1 MAARPRG
8 PQLVKGCIPP
18 ARPSRTVPK
27 AGGPPMK
34 ILVADAFDE
43 SLPGRL
49 APFGEVF
56 TDPARLKDAEIVLVR
71 SKTKVTREFLNGA
84 PNLKLVIRGGV
95 GLDNVDIQACRER
108 GIDVK
113 NTPRASSI
121 AVAELTM
128 ALMLAVPNRLVEG
141 HTGLKQGRFLKK
153 ELKRTELFGKTL
165 GLVGAGLIGTE
176 VARRAQAFG
185 MKVIAYD
192 PQIANHAL
200 AELVDDLDEL
210 FLRADFISLHV
221 PATAET
227 RGLVNEHTLA
237 KMKDG
242 VVIVKT
248 ARGSLVAGLASGKV
262 RAYATDVFL
271 SDPPDPNSPL
281 LSAPN
286 VLMTPHLGGSSRE
299 NLLRIGDS
307 VVELLGKRRKT
318 LAAAPVVDLGS
329 IMIEAAV
336 VAAR

>member
-1 MAARPRG
+1 
-8 PQLVKGCIPP
+8 
-18 ARPSRTVPK
+18 
-27 AGGPPMK
+27 MK
-34 ILVADAFDE
+34 ILIADSFDE

-49 APFGEVF
+49 APLGEVF
-56 TDPARLKDAEIVLVR
+56 TDAARLKEAEVVLVR
-71 SKTKVTREFLNGA
+71 SKTKVTREYLGGA

-113 NTPRASSI
+113 NTPRASSV

-141 HTGLKQGRFLKK
+141 HVGMKQGRFLKK
-153 ELKRTELFGKTL
+153 ELKRTELYGKTL

-185 MKVIAYD
+185 MKVLAYD

-210 FLRADFISLHV
+210 IARADVISFHV
-221 PATAET
+221 PATPET
-227 RGLVNEHTLA
+227 RGLVNEHTIA

-242 VVIVKT
+242 VILVNT
-248 ARGSLVAGLASGKV
+248 ARGSIVVEPDLAQALSSGKV
-262 RAYATDVFL
+262 RAYATDVYL

-286 VLMTPHLGGSSRE
+286 VLMTPHLGGSSKE

-307 VVELLGKRRKT
+307 VVELLGKWRKARPDVAVP
-318 LAAAPVVDLGS
+318 AAA
-329 IMIEAAV
+329 A
-336 VAAR
+336 AAR

>member
-1 MAARPRG
+1 
-8 PQLVKGCIPP
+8 
-18 ARPSRTVPK
+18 
-27 AGGPPMK
+27 MK
-34 ILVADAFDE
+34 ILIADAFDE

-49 APFGEVF
+49 APFGEVL
-56 TDPARLKDAEIVLVR
+56 TDPARLKDAEVVLVR
-71 SKTKVTREFLNGA
+71 SKTKVTREFLSGA

-113 NTPRASSI
+113 NTPRASSV

-128 ALMLAVPNRLVEG
+128 ALMLAVPSRLVEG

-210 FLRADFISLHV
+210 FLRADFISFHV
-221 PATAET
+221 PGHGRDARPRERARDRQDEGRRRDREHRPWLD
-227 RGLVNEHTLA
+227 RG
-237 KMKDG
+237 G
-242 VVIVKT
+242 
-248 ARGSLVAGLASGKV
+248 V
-262 RAYATDVFL
+262 RARRPRSRRERCVPTR
-271 SDPPDPNSPL
+271 P
-281 LSAPN
+281 
-286 VLMTPHLGGSSRE
+286 TSS
-299 NLLRIGDS
+299 
-307 VVELLGKRRKT
+307 
-318 LAAAPVVDLGS
+318 
-329 IMIEAAV
+329 
-336 VAAR
+336 

>member
-1 MAARPRG
+1 
-8 PQLVKGCIPP
+8 
-18 ARPSRTVPK
+18 
-27 AGGPPMK
+27 MK
-34 ILVADAFDE
+34 ILLADSFDE
-43 SLPGRL
+43 SLPKRL
-49 APFGEVF
+49 APFGEVL
-56 TDPARLKDAEIVLVR
+56 TDAARLKDADVVLVR
-71 SKTKVTREFLNGA
+71 SKTKVTREYLSGA

-113 NTPRASSI
+113 NTPRASSV

-141 HTGLKQGRFLKK
+141 HAGLKQGRFLKK

-185 MKVIAYD
+185 MKVVAYD

-210 FLRADFISLHV
+210 FSRADVISFHV

-242 VVIVKT
+242 VILVNT
-248 ARGSLVAGLASGKV
+248 ARGSIVAEADLAAALASGKV

-286 VLMTPHLGGSSRE
+286 VLMTPHLGGSSHE
-299 NLLRIGDS
+299 NLLRIGDII
-307 VVELLGKRRKT
+307 VDLVKKWQRVP
-318 LAAAPVVDLGS
+318 AAAVPVLAS
-329 IMIEAAV
+329 
-336 VAAR
+336 R